1 MEGKLKK
8 LSENID
14 LYFDKNY
21 GKLYEKAD
29 CGTQEIFV
37 YEDENGKITNQ
48 FLKREI
54 KDKIEGKVYFDL
66 ITPYGYGG
74 PIIENLLKDKDKL
87 LQNYEKDFSNYCL
100 QNNIVSE
107 FVRFHPIIKN
117 YEDFEKMYNAKYMRK
132 TLATNLEKYED
143 PVLSEFSKSCRKEIR
158 RVLASGV
165 GYRVTEKPE
174 SLEEFKRIYYLNME
188 RKNASEYYFF
198 DDEYFNNIIKFYKD
212 NLLFVEAIYEN
223 KTIAAGLYFVYN
235 GIIHVHLSGTDTE
248 FLNLSPAYI
257 LKYGTALWG
266 KEHGYKLI
274 HYGGGLSNSEEDSL
288 YCFKRKFA
296 KNTDFDFY
304 IGKKIWNQEIYDK
317 LCELKQIDKSEEF
330 FPAYRKV

>member
-1 MEGKLKK
+1 M
-8 LSENID
+8 SENID

-37 YEDENGKITNQ
+37 YEDDNGKITNQ

-54 KDKIEGKVYFDL
+54 KERIDGKVYFDL

-107 FVRFHPIIKN
+107 FVRFNPIIKN

-165 GYRVTEKPE
+165 EYRVTEKPE